1 MIPARI
7 GSVRLRYK
15 NLALL
20 NKRAVIEYAIINAI
34 ESKIFSKIFINSDS
48 EKFKFFSEYLHDSTN
63 NEAEYESLIF
73 LKEKNFW
80 HHQKL
85 GVMMLSII
93 L

>member
-34 ESKIFSKIFINSDS
+34 ESKFSLKYLLTLTQKNLNF
-48 EKFKFFSEYLHDSTN
+48 FK
-63 NEAEYESLIF
+63 
-73 LKEKNFW
+73 
-80 HHQKL
+80 
-85 GVMMLSII
+85 
-93 L
+93 